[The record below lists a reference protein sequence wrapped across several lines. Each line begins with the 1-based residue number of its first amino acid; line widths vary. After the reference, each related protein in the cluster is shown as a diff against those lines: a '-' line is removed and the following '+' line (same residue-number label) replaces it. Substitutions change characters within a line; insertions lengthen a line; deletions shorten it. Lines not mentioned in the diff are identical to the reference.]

1 MRWGNSQ
8 CSSETVKNCIDSQL
22 YVKNDCNFKNSF
34 AYIFKAYYA
43 GNDFDLARKDF
54 EKACEL
60 EPDNK
65 AAKNQVKICE
75 QKIKQFDKKEKAKY
89 QGMFEKF
96 AAEDSKKV

>member
-1 MRWGNSQ
+1 MLNMIVTLKHVFFIITG
-8 CSSETVKNCIDSQL
+8 
-22 YVKNDCNFKNSF
+22 NSF

>member
-1 MRWGNSQ
+1 M
-8 CSSETVKNCIDSQL
+8 K
-22 YVKNDCNFKNSF
+22 KFKVALLALIFINNSF

-54 EKACEL
+54 EKVCEL

-75 QKIKQFDKKEKAKY
+75 QKIKQFDKNEKAKY
-89 QGMFEKF
+89 MGMFEKF
-96 AAEDSKKV
+96 AAEDSKKVLK